1 MDVEIFK
8 PGKGGLWSAWQ
19 AGKAALGSAP
29 DAGCAVLYPWDPLP
43 WLGPRG
49 QALAE
54 FSRLELSPCLQADL
68 PHPVPQFPLS
78 EGDSLSKGGGFC
90 TSQGSSLCCSTL
102 SRTSGSSGCRMLWFS
117 TSVRREPV
125 LAVFSSSGLTHS
137 LALHP
142 CPVQQPGATGCLRGA
157 NWAVLGSCP
166 RSWEQVG
173 WESLGWDPC
182 APHTAL
188 CKDTDD
194 ARGVQAPGEAAAAW
208 KSREGLSSPAGHGS
222 GLHLCPA
229 TSCGENRQH

>member
-19 AGKAALGSAP
+19 AGRAALGSAP
-29 DAGCAVLYPWDPLP
+29 DAGCAVLYPWDLLP

-78 EGDSLSKGGGFC
+78 EGDSLSRGGGFC
-90 TSQGSSLCCSTL
+90 TSQRSSLCCSTL

-117 TSVRREPV
+117 TSMRREPV
-125 LAVFSSSGLTHS
+125 LAVFLLWPHTQPCSPS
-137 LALHP
+137 LP
-142 CPVQQPGATGCLRGA
+142 CAAAWGTGCLRGA

-166 RSWEQVG
+166 RRWEQVG

-182 APHTAL
+182 APHAAL

-194 ARGVQAPGEAAAAW
+194 ARGVQAPEEAAAAW
-208 KSREGLSSPAGHGS
+208 KSREGLSSPAGRGS

-229 TSCGENRQH
+229 TSWGQNRQH

>member
-19 AGKAALGSAP
+19 AGRAALGSAP
-29 DAGCAVLYPWDPLP
+29 DAGCAVLYPWDLLP

-68 PHPVPQFPLS
+68 SHPVPWFPLS

-117 TSVRREPV
+117 TSV
-125 LAVFSSSGLTHS
+125 
-137 LALHP
+137 
-142 CPVQQPGATGCLRGA
+142 
-157 NWAVLGSCP
+157 
-166 RSWEQVG
+166 
-173 WESLGWDPC
+173 
-182 APHTAL
+182 
-188 CKDTDD
+188 
-194 ARGVQAPGEAAAAW
+194 
-208 KSREGLSSPAGHGS
+208 
-222 GLHLCPA
+222 
-229 TSCGENRQH
+229 